1 MGTVN
6 IDDIVV
12 TPLKQIPVEGGNVL
26 HAMKFTDVGYVGF
39 GEAYFSM
46 IEKGA
51 VKAWKRHLRMTLNLI
66 VPFGSVRFVFIDESG
81 NQRIE
86 TIGESHYARLT
97 VPPGIWFGFQGLD
110 EQDSLILNVADISH
124 EPDEVE
130 RMKTE
135 EIEFDWKKVSK

>member
-86 TIGESHYARLT
+86 IIGESRYVRLT
-97 VPPGIWFGFQGLD
+97 VPPGMFFGFQGLA
-110 EQDSLILNVADISH
+110 EQGGLILNIADITH
-124 EPDEVE
+124 DPEEVE
-130 RMKTE
+130 RIGIE
-135 EIEFDWKKVSK
+135 EIDFNWMNGN